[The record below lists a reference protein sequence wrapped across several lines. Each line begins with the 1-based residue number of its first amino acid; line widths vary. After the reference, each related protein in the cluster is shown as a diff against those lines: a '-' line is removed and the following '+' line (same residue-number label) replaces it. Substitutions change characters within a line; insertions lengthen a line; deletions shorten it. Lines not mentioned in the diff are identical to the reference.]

1 VAGKNIKKS
10 NKLTQKPKVVR
21 GVIGGQPID
30 VTESNADW
38 IGTTKYTTIQKMR
51 RSSPQIEG
59 LLNALKDPIRT
70 AIWKIKANNTI
81 DEIVKFVYDNFFVI
95 NNFGN
100 NLEDVLLHL
109 DYGYMPFEKEYVA
122 DMGKYWLKLH
132 SRLPFSIVYWD
143 YDYQKGIVNKCLQMT
158 TAGTAEIPF
167 EKLFIITNKKEGLS
181 PEGTSILR
189 PLYKNFILS
198 QEVEV
203 GSADGLLKN
212 IMGIPVVTVPDQITP
227 EDEEEIDTFMQKL
240 NSSPNTYM
248 KEKGDVKFRLQGVE
262 GSLPDPE
269 PFLDRMDNGMNNSQN
284 AGMLNLSTTN
294 RGSRAVGT
302 TLAQPFYNR
311 VAAIAKK
318 IADSY
323 NELIKEMVD
332 LNFNTETYPTL
343 VASGISAKDVSD
355 KVYSLS
361 QMKDFLGKYAPAI
374 AEWLLDS
381 YEIPTDVT
389 LNQNPDNNQNPNEN
403 PQNQK
408 PEDNMQNQTNQNG
421 GK

>member
-1 VAGKNIKKS
+1 MADVKKS
-10 NKLTQKPKVVR
+10 NKLMRKPKVVR
-21 GVIGGQPID
+21 GIVGGQPID

-38 IGTTKYTTIQKMR
+38 TGTTKYTTIQKMR

-70 AIWKIKANNTI
+70 AIWKIKSNGAT
-81 DEIVKFVYDNFFVI
+81 DEIVKFIHDNFFVV

-100 NLEDVLLHL
+100 TLEDALLHL
-109 DYGYMPFEKEYVA
+109 DYGYIPFEKEYIA

-143 YDYQKGIVNKCLQMT
+143 YDYQKGIVNKCLQIT
-158 TAGTAEIPF
+158 TAGSAEIPF

-212 IMGIPVVTVPDQITP
+212 IMGIPVVTIPDQVTP
-227 EDEEEIDTFMQKL
+227 EDEEEIDTFMQHL

-284 AGMLNLSTTN
+284 AGMLSLSTTN

-332 LNFNTETYPTL
+332 LNFNTEVYPTL

-361 QMKDFLGKYAPAI
+361 QMKDFLGSYAPAI

-381 YEIPTDVT
+381 YEIPTDVKP
-389 LNQNPDNNQNPNEN
+389 NQNLDNNQNSNEN

-408 PEDNMQNQTNQNG
+408 PEDNSQNQTNQNG

>member
-1 VAGKNIKKS
+1 MAE
-10 NKLTQKPKVVR
+10 NKLTQKPKAVK
-21 GVIGGQPID
+21 GIIGGQPLDI
-30 VTESNADW
+30 TEANSDW
-38 IGTTKYTTIQKMR
+38 SGATKYTTIQKMR
-51 RSSPQIEG
+51 KTSPQIEG

-70 AIWKIKANNTI
+70 AIWKVKSNGAA
-81 DEIVKFVYDNFFVI
+81 DEIVKFVHNDLFVV

-100 NLEDVLLHL
+100 ILEEILLYL
-109 DYGYMPFEKEYVA
+109 DYGYMLFEKEYIA

-143 YDYQKGIVNKCLQMT
+143 YDYQKGTINHCLQIT
-158 TAGTAEIPF
+158 TAGSHEIPF
-167 EKLFIITNKKEGLS
+167 EKLFIITNKREGLS

-189 PLYKNFILS
+189 ALYKNYVLS

-212 IMGIPVVTVPDQITP
+212 IMGIPVVNLPDQIAP
-227 EDEEEIDTFMQKL
+227 EDEEEVDQFMQKL
-240 NSSPNTYM
+240 NVSPNTYM
-248 KEKGDVKFRLQGVE
+248 KEKGEVKFRLQGVE

-284 AGMLNLSTTN
+284 AGMLSLATTN

-311 VAAIAKK
+311 IAAIAKK

-332 LNFNTETYPTL
+332 LNFKTDVYPTL

-361 QMKDFLGKYAPAI
+361 QMKEFLGQYSQAI

-381 YEIPTDVT
+381 YEIPID
-389 LNQNPDNNQNPNEN
+389 
-403 PQNQK
+403 
-408 PEDNMQNQTNQNG
+408 TNLDEENG
-421 GK
+421 GENYDKNE